1 MADTLEELREK
12 VAISCRILS
21 MMGLVKEIFGH
32 VSARIPGT
40 QEAFI
45 RCRGAVEEGLP
56 YTPVDLIQRVDLE
69 GRGEGIA
76 TFGEVAGERYEIPG
90 EFPIHGEILK
100 ARPEVGCVIHAHP
113 PGVLLCSLGGVELRP
128 IFGAY
133 DPFASLL
140 ALGGIPVYPR
150 SCLIEN
156 RQLASSMMAVM
167 SGKNVCVLRGHG
179 IVVAGRTVE
188 EATIR
193 AIKLESL
200 ARVTWELAKAGKQA
214 PEMLWED
221 VESFTSRAVD
231 LTSRADFIEWIWKHY
246 VRMLKEGRSLPNDL
260 DMAVP
265 GLMG

>member
-1 MADTLEELREK
+1 MVDTLEELREK
-12 VAISCRILS
+12 VAISCRILA

-32 VSARIPGT
+32 VSVRIPGT

-45 RCRGAVEEGLP
+45 RCRGVVEEGRP
-56 YTPVDLIQRVDLE
+56 YTPVELIQRVDLD

-76 TFGEVAGERYEIPG
+76 IFGEKSDELYEIPG

-113 PGVLLCSLGGVELRP
+113 PAVLLCGIGGVELRP
-128 IFGAY
+128 IFGAF

-140 ALGGIPVYPR
+140 ALGGIPIYPR

-179 IVVAGRTVE
+179 IVVTGRSVE

-200 ARVTWELAKAGKQA
+200 ARITWELAKAGKQA

-221 VESFTSRAVD
+221 VESFTSRSVD
-231 LTSRADFIEWIWKHY
+231 LASRADFIQYIWKCY
-246 VRMLKEGRSLPNDL
+246 VRMLKEGHSLPEDM

-265 GLMG
+265 GLME

>member
-1 MADTLEELREK
+1 
-12 VAISCRILS
+12 
-21 MMGLVKEIFGH
+21 
-32 VSARIPGT
+32 
-40 QEAFI
+40 
-45 RCRGAVEEGLP
+45 
-56 YTPVDLIQRVDLE
+56 VDLIQRVDLD

-76 TFGEVAGERYEIPG
+76 TFGEKTSELYEIPG

-100 ARPEVGCVIHAHP
+100 VRPEVGCVIHAHP
-113 PGVLLCSLGGVELRP
+113 PGVLLCSIGGVELRP
-128 IFGAY
+128 IFGAF

-140 ALGGIPVYPR
+140 ALGGIPIYPR

-156 RQLASSMMAVM
+156 RQLAASMMAVM

-221 VESFTSRAVD
+221 VESFTSRTVD
-231 LTSRADFIEWIWKHY
+231 LTARADFMEWIWKHY
-246 VRMLKEGRSLPNDL
+246 VRMLKEGHSLHNDL
-260 DMAVP
+260 GMAVP
-265 GLMG
+265 GLMA